1 MQEYVVN
8 RPDEGAMERVLR
20 KNSDN
25 AAGVIL
31 RLAWQAGLLRDEIQR
46 LTWAQIDFL
55 DQRIT
60 LPDRRCPFRRS
71 WQTGWRSCA
80 EAATAARRWW
90 CCRTGTRS
98 P

>member
-31 RLAWQAGLLRDEIQR
+31 RLG
-46 LTWAQIDFL
+46 
-55 DQRIT
+55 
-60 LPDRRCPFRRS
+60 PGRRGCCGMRS
-71 WQTGWRSCA
+71 SA
-80 EAATAARRWW
+80 
-90 CCRTGTRS
+90 
-98 P
+98 

>member
-60 LPDRRCPFRRS
+60 LPDRAVP
-71 WQTGWRSCA
+71 
-80 EAATAARRWW
+80 
-90 CCRTGTRS
+90 S
-98 P
+98 PNMR